1 MLTTIALI
9 DNSPKNWRKFYGG
22 MIRDAMIEYAE
33 FTKNYSTS
41 GEKSG
46 NKNGQLKGCPM
57 VNRKVG
63 FI

>member
-33 FTKNYSTS
+33 FTKTIQRAAKRAAIKTGSS
-41 GEKSG
+41 
-46 NKNGQLKGCPM
+46 
-57 VNRKVG
+57 RAA
-63 FI
+63 